1 MDQSSNRDI
10 LNDEIKSWE
19 HFEYALKEENRLLFG
34 KMLSECKQN
43 EDYIKAATSKDEF
56 FSAESLFIVLI
67 LQQQIEFSGHSKMQD
82 LRRS

>member
-1 MDQSSNRDI
+1 MVNGSVFKQR
-10 LNDEIKSWE
+10 
-19 HFEYALKEENRLLFG
+19 HFKRRNHALREENRLIFS
-34 KMLSECKQN
+34 KMLSECK
-43 EDYIKAATSKDEF
+43 EEYYIKAATSKDEF